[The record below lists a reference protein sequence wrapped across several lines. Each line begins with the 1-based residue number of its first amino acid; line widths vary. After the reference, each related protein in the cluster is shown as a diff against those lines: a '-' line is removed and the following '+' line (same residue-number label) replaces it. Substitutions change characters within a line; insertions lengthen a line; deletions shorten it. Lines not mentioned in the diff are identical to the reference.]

1 MGGIV
6 GETKYKIGGT
16 HLAEKIIRFKKAYYE
31 LLKELTDKQT
41 GELIKGL
48 CAYAYEGKP
57 FITKDDYL
65 KGAFLYVKRE
75 LDVSQINSINGKKG
89 AEKLAEKKKAR
100 AAILAAD
107 MVRVI
112 TVRAGNGEKK
122 A

>member
-1 MGGIV
+1 M
-6 GETKYKIGGT
+6 
-16 HLAEKIIRFKKAYYE
+16 AEKIIRFKKAYYE
-31 LLKELTDKQT
+31 LLKELTDKQA

-75 LDVSQINSINGKKG
+75 LDVSQRNSINGKKG

-100 AAILAAD
+100 AAILAAN

-122 A
+122 V

>member
-1 MGGIV
+1 M
-6 GETKYKIGGT
+6 
-16 HLAEKIIRFKKAYYE
+16 AEKIIRFKKAYYE

>member
-1 MGGIV
+1 M
-6 GETKYKIGGT
+6 
-16 HLAEKIIRFKKAYYE
+16 AEKIIRFKKAYYE
-31 LLKELTDKQT
+31 LLKELTDKQA

-75 LDVSQINSINGKKG
+75 LDVSQRNSINGKKG
-89 AEKLAEKKKAR
+89 AEVLAEKRRRNTVGGIGLVLGSIMAAR
-100 AAILAAD
+100 C
-107 MVRVI
+107 
-112 TVRAGNGEKK
+112 GEKNGEKK